1 MNRQPL
7 RNLLAG
13 SLCLLAFVA
22 ACGQDAAP
30 GPGSLDSALLV
41 PTPTL
46 SRPIDS
52 DPTVPTQVPS
62 TPSLPT
68 PALLAHAVDLAS

>member
-1 MNRQPL
+1 MNRQFL

-13 SLCLLAFVA
+13 ALCLLAFPA

-30 GPGSLDSALLV
+30 RPGSLDAALLV

-52 DPTVPTQVPS
+52 DLPVPTQSPS
-62 TPSLPT
+62 TPLS
-68 PALLAHAVDLAS
+68 ADADVAGANAHS